1 MDNDLLLFKYVKP
14 NSDLIKEAMGY
25 DVRRLEHTSGETLS
39 KYAIVLSQY
48 NVFFNSERNKTKVKI
63 HKARR
68 LLDGVVTT
76 ILTKE
81 DVKKYGTIKAAT
93 SHIINSNAKYSG
105 INDDIDRYNEELI
118 YIEGIDKSVS
128 DLVATLKRELT
139 RRENEL
145 HANRFERKI

>member
-1 MDNDLLLFKYVKP
+1 MDNGILLFEYVKP
-14 NSDLIKEAMGY
+14 NTDLIKEAMSY
-25 DVRRLEHTSGETLS
+25 DVRRLEQTSGETLS

-63 HKARR
+63 HKAKR
-68 LLDGVVTT
+68 LLDGIISA
-76 ILTKE
+76 ILTKD

-93 SHIINSNAKYSG
+93 SHIISSNGKYNG
-105 INDDIDRYNEELI
+105 INDDINAYNEELI
-118 YIEGIDKSVS
+118 HIEGIDRTVA
-128 DLVATLKRELT
+128 DLIATLKRELT

>member
-1 MDNDLLLFKYVKP
+1 MHNDVLLFQYVKP
-14 NSDLIKEAMGY
+14 NTDLIEEAMGY
-25 DVRRLEHTSGETLS
+25 DVRKLEQTSGETLS

-63 HKARR
+63 HKAKR
-68 LLDGVVTT
+68 LLDGITNT
-76 ILTKE
+76 LLTKE
-81 DVKKYGTIKAAT
+81 DVKKYGTKTAAIN
-93 SHIINSNAKYSG
+93 HIISSSAKYSG
-105 INDDIDRYNEELI
+105 INDDINVANEELL
-118 YIEGIDKSVS
+118 YIDGIDKTVS